1 MHRIRPARREEVARI
16 QEIEDDAG
24 LRYGDAG
31 LPEDLEGLPDAVI
44 EAAIDDGTTWVL
56 VDEDDAPIGFALC
69 WARPEALHLRELD
82 VVRAA
87 MGRGHGRALL
97 EHVAAEARA
106 RGLAHVTLT
115 TFRDVTWNAPY
126 YARRGFTIVE
136 PRDQPAWLAAI
147 RREEDEGELAAWPRV
162 AMRRATADRPA

>member
-1 MHRIRPARREEVARI
+1 MKD
-16 QEIEDDAG
+16 IEDDAG

-31 LPEDLEGLPDAVI
+31 LPEDLEGLPGAMI
-44 EAAIDDGTTWVL
+44 EAAIDEATAWVV
-56 VDEDDAPIGFALC
+56 VDEDDAPFGFALC
-69 WARPEALHLRELD
+69 WVRPGALHLRELD

-87 MGRGHGRALL
+87 MGRGYGRALV

-106 RGLAHVTLT
+106 RGLSHVTLT
-115 TFRDVTWNAPY
+115 TFRDVEWNAPY
-126 YARRGFTIVE
+126 YARRGLTIVE
-136 PRDQPAWLAAI
+136 PRDQPPWLAAI